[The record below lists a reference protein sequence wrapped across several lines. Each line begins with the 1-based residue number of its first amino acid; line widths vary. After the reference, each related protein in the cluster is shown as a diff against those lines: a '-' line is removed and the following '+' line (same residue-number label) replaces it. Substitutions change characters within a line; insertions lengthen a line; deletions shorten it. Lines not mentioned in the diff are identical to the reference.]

1 MADVPAFDPSQP
13 FEPAGSAAPA
23 FDPSKPFE
31 SVTDHGA
38 LSAGGHGVADTL
50 SFGLHPAMRG
60 LMSAAGES
68 DTAPASIGSM
78 LTGSA
83 HLFHENIVKP
93 LLGQDAAGLSGQV
106 TGDTRGEATKAY
118 ARGRE
123 AALNDERLA
132 REAHPIAYV
141 SGQLAGALALPGM
154 GAGRGVTA
162 GERITGGLRAGAI
175 SGGLYGTGESISKGE
190 TLPETAL
197 STGRG
202 ALTGAAFGAA
212 GSGAIEAL
220 SPLGNRISAAV
231 RGMRNPDDEAARR
244 VAGALTADFT
254 RQGPAFTAE
263 EIAAANAAGT
273 GRSLV
278 DIGGERTRELAR
290 SASDTSPE
298 ARAALTELTQD
309 RFQSQSPRIAGFIR
323 QITGGGDAAGDLEA
337 IQAAGRRANRPA
349 YAQAYAIGDR
359 PIWSPELERLTASP
373 SILQALR
380 GAQAKWRD
388 WQVLDGFGA
397 SNPPVRIAPGGTLQ
411 FQPGGLLPFPN
422 IQFWDYAAR
431 NIADRAATARRSG
444 ATQEAAR
451 LGGLERALKTE
462 LDTIVPEFGAARRGA
477 ASFFG
482 ADNALEAGHNFAR
495 QGIVEPRQQLM
506 QRQAFSRFSPEERQI
521 FSRGYA
527 SNLADMIERS
537 PDNRN
542 VLSAAFVNSGPARDR
557 TLMALGPQ
565 NAGQL
570 EALLR
575 AERIVD
581 RARTNMGNSRTA
593 QYLSALG
600 MAGGTAGATAG
611 AEALVNQDFNP
622 AHVLTAAIGVGL
634 ARRGAQVIDQR
645 VARRVGEMLASDD
658 PAILARGA
666 QVAARTPWIVNA
678 LRYVTGG
685 AGRGATAAVQPLG
698 NQGQKPQRGPPG
710 FGRGGVVRNAAGGKK
725 REESYAQWRE
735 RIGWANGGRVNAAN
749 IDPNPTK
756 AQKEAGN
763 YAKDHVRIHGL
774 DLTIENAKG
783 SYRTGVDKGG
793 KPWRVSMPAH
803 YGYFK
808 RTEGK
813 DGDHVDCYLGPHVK
827 SPHVFVVDQINA
839 DTGRFDEHKCFLG
852 FTSKSAAINTYH
864 KAFSGGRAGERFGHI
879 TEMTIDE
886 FKHWLEHSDT
896 TKPLRFRQARAFG
909 GRIRSYADGGDVDDD
924 AGGPILSG
932 DIAAARQRLQSGDRL
947 PSTAEHH
954 RRRADRAYGRRASP
968 GICPARH

>member
-1 MADVPAFDPSQP
+1 MVDAPAFDPSQP
-13 FEPAGSAAPA
+13 FESAGSSAPA

-38 LSAGGHGVADTL
+38 LSAGAHGAADTL

-78 LTGSA
+78 LTGGA
-83 HLFHENIVKP
+83 RLFHENVVKP

-123 AALNDERLA
+123 AALNDERIA
-132 REAHPIAYV
+132 HDAHPIAYTV
-141 SGQLAGALALPGM
+141 GQLAGALALPGF
-154 GAGRGVTA
+154 GAARGSTA
-162 GERITGGLRAGAI
+162 GERIAGGARAGAI
-175 SGGLYGTGESISKGE
+175 SGGLYGTGEAVSRGE

-231 RGMRNPDDEAARR
+231 RGMRNPDNEAARR

-254 RQGPAFTAE
+254 RQGAAFTPE

-337 IQAAGRRANRPA
+337 IQAAARRANRPA
-349 YAQAYAIGDR
+349 YNRAYAAGQNG
-359 PIWSPELERLTASP
+359 IWTPELERLAGSP
-373 SILQALR
+373 SVRQAMQNAVQR
-380 GAQAKWRD
+380 GQDRAIN
-388 WQVLDGFGA
+388 DGFGA
-397 SNPPVRIAPGGTLQ
+397 FNPGVMFENGVMRFGQGRGAPPYPDMQ
-411 FQPGGLLPFPN
+411 Y
-422 IQFWDYAAR
+422 WDYVQRELRDMGTAAGRAGR
-431 NIADRAATARRSG
+431 NEEAG
-444 ATQEAAR
+444 ALT
-451 LGGLERALKTE
+451 GLHRQLLNE
-462 LDTIVPEFGAARRGA
+462 LDQANPAFGQARQGA

-482 ADNALEAGHNFAR
+482 AENALDAGHRFAQSTLTNPQVQLQAR
-495 QGIVEPRQQLM
+495 QALARMSQ
-506 QRQAFSRFSPEERQI
+506 PERAL
-521 FSRGYA
+521 FARGYA

-581 RARTNMGNSRTA
+581 RARINMGNSRTA

-666 QVAARTPWIVNA
+666 QVAARTPWIANA

-749 IDPNPTK
+749 IEANPTE
-756 AQKEAGN
+756 AQKSAGN
-763 YAKDHVRIHGL
+763 YAKDHIRVHGL
-774 DLTIENAKG
+774 DITVENAKG
-783 SYRTGVDKGG
+783 SKREGSDKGG
-793 KPWRVSMPAH
+793 KKWSVVMPAH

-813 DGDHVDCYLGPHVK
+813 DGDHVDCYLGPHVRA
-827 SPHVFVVDQINA
+827 PHVFVVDQINA
-839 DTGRFDEHKCFLG
+839 DTGKFDEHKCFLG
-852 FTSKSAAINTYH
+852 FPSKSAAINTYH
-864 KAFSGGRAGERFGHI
+864 KAFSDGRGGERFGHI
-879 TEMTIDE
+879 TEMTVDQ
-886 FKHWLEHSDT
+886 FKHWLAHGDT
-896 TKPLRFRQARAFG
+896 TKPLRFGQK
-909 GRIRSYADGGDVDDD
+909 
-924 AGGPILSG
+924 
-932 DIAAARQRLQSGDRL
+932 AAA
-947 PSTAEHH
+947 
-954 RRRADRAYGRRASP
+954 
-968 GICPARH
+968 